1 MNSQLYAHLEA
12 FDSYDDDNEN
22 SSDFSRALNAA
33 SDQEDTKNAAN
44 IESHNDANDHRE
56 IGSLIDG
63 STRYIPVIA
72 ALLISSSC
80 NNDSI
85 TVLSIFIMS
94 FGWLVCWQQEQ
105 KHHPRSKISRVSHQ
119 ESSVQ
124 IKPSVRQEVEN
135 EVSISVPGPQ
145 DSIYTQCKQDIYDCR
160 NELSRLLGLIGAPP
174 MGVHTLDDRHPEFRK
189 EAFGNLPVALEI
201 SIVDTTTSVVSF
213 LEAHV
218 QVVLT
223 IDKALYWVKVSSSLH
238 WGLGPHSQ
246 CVERVERAA
255 MSKEMLRAQPTP
267 HTKKARMDQ
276 PQRRTDSSAVLALSS
291 ARRNIA
297 HVITNEVNSIS
308 NTIKSLEN
316 NIAGQLGHTN
326 VDQHHYYHQ
335 DEFLEMPDVID
346 IAWMKASRKYLANLL
361 TYCADTFTTWD
372 SLRMLSIPIVEEK
385 KATKPLQVLKVSMGN
400 AKNLREYLISHL
412 LLDDDHSSRRLGSVR
427 PISHGGGINEERKFI
442 LPLLHYQ
449 KQLEA
454 LDAALWS
461 FQQYIYSQDIE
472 SLTICSSNDDT
483 IQDLQGKHEN
493 HESEEEKGM
502 AFISSEAKMK
512 WWNQVKEI
520 SATCQALEAD
530 IGNKYFSLSLDD
542 SSQNSEDE
550 DDGFNDS
557 AAKRGESSTMLE
569 PQSYE
574 HVEKPSGNEHSK
586 ITSLKSTK
594 TLVFSG
600 EGSKQ
605 KRIVKKKKQQTKGS
619 DDSGTGKLHS
629 DGLSSSAPPPVR
641 DAFAEHLLLRE
652 LQNRVRSVAALREEE
667 QVDPSPTEFEAI
679 SGEDEDQQPQ
689 NTMSHDE
696 SIVDCVDPF
705 FPVNAASFGANDTI
719 SRKTAVTT
727 NIFLGASGSLLEE
740 LKRNIISPDDIIAT
754 SDEIVEDN
762 RDLVVAT
769 TVDTSIS

>member
-12 FDSYDDDNEN
+12 FDSYDDDSVHGN
-22 SSDFSRALNAA
+22 DFSPALNAA
-33 SDQEDTKNAAN
+33 SDQDDTKNAAN
-44 IESHNDANDHRE
+44 IQ
-56 IGSLIDG
+56 GPLIDA
-63 STRYIPVIA
+63 STTYISIIV

-80 NNDSI
+80 NKEYI
-85 TVLSIFIMS
+85 TSLSIFIIS

-105 KHHPRSKISRVSHQ
+105 EQHPRSRISGGSHQ
-119 ESSVQ
+119 ESSSQ
-124 IKPSVRQEVEN
+124 ATHSVRKNIQGEAT
-135 EVSISVPGPQ
+135 ISLPGPQ
-145 DSIYTQCKQDIYDCR
+145 DSVYTKCKQGIYDCR

-174 MGVHTLDDRHPEFRK
+174 MGEHTLNDRHPEFQQ
-189 EAFGNLPVALEI
+189 EAVGGLPAALET
-201 SIVDTTTSVVSF
+201 SIVNTTISVVSF

-223 IDKALYWVKVSSSLH
+223 IDKALYWVKISSSLH

-255 MSKEMLRAQPTP
+255 MSKELLRDR
-267 HTKKARMDQ
+267 HSNKVRMDQ
-276 PQRRTDSSAVLALSS
+276 PQTRTDASAVLALSS

-297 HVITNEVNSIS
+297 QVITNEVNSIA
-308 NTIKSLEN
+308 NTIKSLEYS
-316 NIAGQLGHTN
+316 IAGQLGHTD
-326 VDQHHYYHQ
+326 VDHIEDSHPN
-335 DEFLEMPDVID
+335 EFLEMPDVID

-361 TYCADTFTTWD
+361 SYCADTFTTWD
-372 SLRMLSIPIVEEK
+372 SLRILSIPVEETNE
-385 KATKPLQVLKVSMGN
+385 ATQPLQALNESMEN
-400 AKNLREYLISHL
+400 ARNLREYLIGHL

-427 PISHGGGINEERKFI
+427 PIFHVSGMNEERKFI

-454 LDAALWS
+454 LGAALRS
-461 FQQYIYSQDIE
+461 FQQYMYSQDIE
-472 SLTICSSNDDT
+472 SQTICSSNDDT
-483 IQDLQGKHEN
+483 IQDLERKHEN
-493 HESEEEKGM
+493 HDSEEQKSM
-502 AFISSEAKMK
+502 AFTSSEAKMK

-530 IGNKYFSLSLDD
+530 IGNKFFSLSLEAN
-542 SSQNSEDE
+542 SQNSED
-550 DDGFNDS
+550 DDGFNDGT
-557 AAKRGESSTMLE
+557 ANRGESNTTSE

-574 HVEKPSGNEHSK
+574 HIEKPSDNAQSK
-586 ITSLKSTK
+586 STSLKSTK

-605 KRIVKKKKQQTKGS
+605 KRVVKKKKQSTTGG

-629 DGLSSSAPPPVR
+629 EGPTTSAPPPPPVR

-667 QVDPSPTEFEAI
+667 QVDPSPTEFEATT
-679 SGEDEDQQPQ
+679 SGDDEDQLPQ
-689 NTMSHDE
+689 NPMSQDE
-696 SIVDCVDPF
+696 NLVNGINEV
-705 FPVNAASFGANDTI
+705 FPQNAARFGAVDAM

-740 LKRNIISPDDIIAT
+740 LKMNIISPDDVLET
-754 SDEIVEDN
+754 SDDIVEDSE
-762 RDLVVAT
+762 DFVVAAA
-769 TVDTSIS
+769 DDAFIS